1 MQKEKKSIYRLLYL
15 HAQML
20 RLINAVALLEFYLFI
35 YLFMAHL
42 KTFHFLIMHNMKNQT
57 IIYLAQTDTTTL

>member
-1 MQKEKKSIYRLLYL
+1 
-15 HAQML
+15 ML
-20 RLINAVALLEFYLFI
+20 RLINAVALLEVLFI

-57 IIYLAQTDTTTL
+57 IIYLAQRDTTTL